1 MLNLEG
7 ILKEWEEDSVIPIHQ
22 LDETSRQIPSLHAK
36 YLEYLT
42 VTKLSLRR
50 AESTQKVLLKDKWI
64 RTITERWIRVNWKR
78 RDGIPIHSMV

>member
-42 VTKLSLRR
+42 VTKFVVTSCRVST
-50 AESTQKVLLKDKWI
+50 ESSIEGQVVC
-64 RTITERWIRVNWKR
+64 TITERWIRVNWKR
-78 RDGIPIHSMV
+78 RGGIPIRSMV